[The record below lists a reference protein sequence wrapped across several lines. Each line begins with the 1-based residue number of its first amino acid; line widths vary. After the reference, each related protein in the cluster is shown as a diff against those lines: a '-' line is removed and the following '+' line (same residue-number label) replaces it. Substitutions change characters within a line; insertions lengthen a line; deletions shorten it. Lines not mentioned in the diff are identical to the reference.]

1 MAMAMSAIR
10 NRICGLLAGL
20 VLFTAAHAQPPAS
33 TDAGSGPPPTTFVVK
48 IKVKAGKNA
57 DFEKVFAA
65 MAAGV
70 RAQEPGNIYYE
81 LYHLAKDP
89 QTYVVLEHY
98 KDADAVATHG
108 KTDHAKAF
116 IAALAHKDL
125 LEGPP
130 DAQNLIFVE
139 SK

>member
-1 MAMAMSAIR
+1 MR
-10 NRICGLLAGL
+10 NSICGLLLGL
-20 VLFTAAHAQPPAS
+20 LLVTAAHAQPPAA

-48 IKVKAGKNA
+48 LKVKEGKNA
-57 DFEKVFAA
+57 EFEKVFAA

-70 RAQEPGNIYYE
+70 RGKEPGNIYYE

-98 KDADAVATHG
+98 RNADAVAAHG
-108 KTDHAKAF
+108 KTDRAKVF
-116 IAALAHKDL
+116 IAALRDKDL
-125 LEGPP
+125 LDGPP
-130 DAQNLIFVE
+130 DAQNLVFVE